1 MKNKKEIKKPSILS
15 TILVSGGLII
25 LGSVLAIT
33 VTPVM
38 FLLGSVASITL
49 IIRNIKK
56 FLKYSK
62 LEDEGKLQDI
72 EKKEGLFS
80 KIKNKFKSKKKTK
93 KKEKNIE
100 SKKPKKDSITNNNQD
115 NNISENIDRNVTSND
130 KIKNIKKKKEEL
142 EQVKR
147 SIIDGTYGLKKDEI
161 IQDRVNGKEIAKFYK
176 KTLKK

>member
-1 MKNKKEIKKPSILS
+1 MKNKKEIKKPSILL
-15 TILVSGGLII
+15 TLLGSGGLII
-25 LGSVLAIT
+25 LGSILAIT
-33 VTPVM
+33 ITPLM

-93 KKEKNIE
+93 K
-100 SKKPKKDSITNNNQD
+100 DSITNNDQD
-115 NNISENIDRNVTSND
+115 NDISENIDRNVTSND
-130 KIKNIKKKKEEL
+130 EIKNIKKKKEEL
-142 EQVKR
+142 EQVKK